1 MKLEVTISSRDLRKS
16 SKKEA
21 MLNSTC
27 MVVNVTTIW
36 DSMRKRW
43 LTMKLP
49 RIRPQTISL
58 QVWFATIRDWL
69 MQVWW
74 NIKMLLMIRKKPSL
88 CSIHRRF
95 TRQNSSSVWP
105 SVESP
110 ILCQKRLNP
119 RTVKRMANLQ
129 TFKRMARSLELH
141 SWIAPSRICV
151 LHACRCPQSQHITTI
166 SVYHTLRRKSSSQH
180 WAPTK
185 RLFVLKQKNLKMKK
199 ESDLGKISLFITR
212 IWVWLSITRVT
223 CRELSKNTKK
233 LLNIMTLMQ
242 TTTSTEVTY
251 ASTRRTS
258 SWLTKISRVPYK
270 ERTEMQSS
278 IMRKDWLTRRKLRRL
293 PGHPSLTSI

>member
-1 MKLEVTISSRDLRKS
+1 
-16 SKKEA
+16 
-21 MLNSTC
+21 
-27 MVVNVTTIW
+27 
-36 DSMRKRW
+36 
-43 LTMKLP
+43 
-49 RIRPQTISL
+49 
-58 QVWFATIRDWL
+58 
-69 MQVWW
+69 
-74 NIKMLLMIRKKPSL
+74 MIQSQI
-88 CSIHRRF
+88 C
-95 TRQNSSSVWP
+95 
-105 SVESP
+105 
-110 ILCQKRLNP
+110 
-119 RTVKRMANLQ
+119 
-129 TFKRMARSLELH
+129 ELH
-141 SWIAPSRICV
+141 ASKC
-151 LHACRCPQSQHITTI
+151 LQSQHTTII
-166 SVYHTLRRKSSSQH
+166 SVYPTLRRKSLKLP

-185 RLFVLKQKNLKMKK
+185 RPFVLKSRKLIKRKIKEGDPMK
-199 ESDLGKISLFITR
+199 IFLFITR